1 MPTYCNLLSLSFSLA
16 RSLSLFAASS
26 HTLQVFSAV
35 EIEFIVNFM
44 RSINKIELVIKV
56 ENNMKSRDKQ
66 SKGHEKRAK
75 LIEMATSIA
84 YDTH

>member
-1 MPTYCNLLSLSFSLA
+1 MPTYCNLLSLSLA
-16 RSLSLFAASS
+16 RSLSLFASSS

-56 ENNMKSRDKQ
+56 ENKSRDKQ